1 MLAESLFLLSLFGS
15 FAYPHSFESTLVE
28 PITIAYSPSETG
40 TAFFSDLNRFYRD
53 RDLTLALSLPIGQ
66 TISGFEADGCDAGG
80 GPIYLKVAGRT
91 DLEYRHFPSSL
102 LEVDTQ

>member
-28 PITIAYSPSETG
+28 PIAIAYSPSETG
-40 TAFFSDLNRFYRD
+40 TAFFPDLNRFYRD

-66 TISGFEADGCDAGG
+66 TISGF
-80 GPIYLKVAGRT
+80 
-91 DLEYRHFPSSL
+91 
-102 LEVDTQ
+102 